1 MQSPEVSTKYLRAF
15 AIFSY
20 MRITAD
26 IAAIITIIALGVM
39 VRRKDALLNAQ
50 RRANAT
56 LMNSNQRLFNKL
68 DDKISGY

>member
-1 MQSPEVSTKYLRAF
+1 
-15 AIFSY
+15 
-20 MRITAD
+20 MRTTAD
-26 IAAIITIIALGVM
+26 IAAIITIIALGLM

-50 RRANAT
+50 RRANAA